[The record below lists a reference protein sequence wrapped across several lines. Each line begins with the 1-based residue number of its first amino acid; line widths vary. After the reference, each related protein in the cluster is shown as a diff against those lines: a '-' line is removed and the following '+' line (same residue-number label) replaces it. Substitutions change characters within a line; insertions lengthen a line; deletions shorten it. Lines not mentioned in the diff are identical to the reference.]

1 MTIELNAELRTDLGK
16 GASRRL
22 RHAEKLPAILY
33 GLGKDSVSLTMLQ
46 KDLRPYLDDE
56 HFYASILSLKI
67 DGKAEKVILRD
78 MQHHP
83 YKVDIMHVDFQRVDA
98 KAKMHIHVPIH
109 YVGELESPGVKLG
122 GLVSHLA
129 VEVEV
134 ECLPKDIPEFIKVD
148 MSAMDVGDIIHL
160 TDLKMPKGVEVMALK
175 HDEAHDTAICSIH
188 APKVVVEADDEAAEA
203 GESAGEEAGTGEE

>member
-1 MTIELNAELRTDLGK
+1 MTIELNAELRTDQGK

-22 RHAEKLPAILY
+22 RHAEKLPAIIY
-33 GLGKDSVSLTMLQ
+33 GAGKDPVSLTMLQ
-46 KDLRPYLDDE
+46 KDIRPFIDDE

-83 YKVDIMHVDFQRVDA
+83 YKVDIMHIDFQRIDA
-98 KAKMHIHVPIH
+98 KAKMHIHVPVH
-109 YVGELESPGVKLG
+109 YIGEDKAPGVKTG

-134 ECLPKDIPEFIKVD
+134 ECLPKDIPEFIEVD
-148 MSAMDVGDIIHL
+148 MSTMEVGDIFHL
-160 TDLKMPKGVEVMALK
+160 TDLKMPKGVELMALK
-175 HDEAHDTAICSIH
+175 HGEAHDTAMCSIH
-188 APKVVVEADDEAAEA
+188 APKVVVEVDDTAPAASEDE
-203 GESAGEEAGTGEE
+203 GAGEE